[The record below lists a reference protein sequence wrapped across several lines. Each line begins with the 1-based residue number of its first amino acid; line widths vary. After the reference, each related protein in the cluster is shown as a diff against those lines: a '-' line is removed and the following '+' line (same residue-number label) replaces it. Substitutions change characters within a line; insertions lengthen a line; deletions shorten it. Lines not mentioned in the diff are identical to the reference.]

1 MKYLGS
7 ALVFLMSLSCG
18 GKGGNT
24 GPAGVPRSAT
34 IPSLDTTQSAVL
46 CDWVNQSLGGYGSI
60 DNCDGGGS
68 RHADSTPQGCVSG
81 LRDFGAC
88 PSVTVGMLVDC
99 INATGGDMCRIDT
112 EPACAP
118 IIQCGL

>member
-34 IPSLDTTQSAVL
+34 IPSLDATQSAVL
-46 CDWVNQSLGGYGSI
+46 CDWVNNSLGGYGSI

-88 PSVTVGMLVDC
+88 PSVTVSSSYDVELV
-99 INATGGDMCRIDT
+99 
-112 EPACAP
+112 PAP
-118 IIQCGL
+118 GP